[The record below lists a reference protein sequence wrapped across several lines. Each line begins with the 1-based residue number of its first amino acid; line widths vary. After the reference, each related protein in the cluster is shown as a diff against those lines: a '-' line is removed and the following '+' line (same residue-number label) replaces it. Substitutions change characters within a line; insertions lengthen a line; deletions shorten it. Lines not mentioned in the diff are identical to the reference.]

1 MKHRAEEYSE
11 IFLMRR
17 IRAVADA
24 CIDLGVAESV
34 ARPLSD
40 RMS

>member
-1 MKHRAEEYSE
+1 
-11 IFLMRR
+11 MRR
-17 IRAVADA
+17 IGRVVADA